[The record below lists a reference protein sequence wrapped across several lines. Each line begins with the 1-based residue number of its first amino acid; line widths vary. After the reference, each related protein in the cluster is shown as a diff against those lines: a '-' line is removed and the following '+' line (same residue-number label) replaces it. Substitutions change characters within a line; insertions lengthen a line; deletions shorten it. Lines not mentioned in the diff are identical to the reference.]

1 MIVEATW
8 FGTTALSL
16 VGLGV
21 IGCCCSDQ
29 QLQQQQQQQI
39 TVMDDDTDEPKRVCP
54 DCGIENPRD
63 AEYCGDCGFDFTP
76 SGENKDE

>member
-21 IGCCCSDQ
+21 IGCCCPD
-29 QLQQQQQQQI
+29 QQQQQQI
-39 TVMDDDTDEPKRVCP
+39 TVTGDNDDTKRICP
-54 DCGIENPRD
+54 DCGIENPRE
-63 AEYCGDCGFDFTP
+63 AKYCGDCGFNFTP
-76 SGENKDE
+76 TETNTDE